1 MADNSQPTEGTQEIS
16 KTQEAAE
23 KITTAQ
29 PDTNTAFAAQRP
41 VEAGKTFT
49 QADVD
54 RIIAERLQRERDK
67 LPNDEELKA
76 YREWKKSQQS
86 EAEKAAEREKELA
99 ELHSKKTDL
108 ERELAVLKA
117 GVRAKDA
124 DYVIF
129 KVSRMDGDFS
139 ENLARFLKDNTE
151 FTQPET
157 VKVEGTK
164 HTISAPEQEDGV
176 TKEFLKRNPNLK
188 I

>member
-1 MADNSQPTEGTQEIS
+1 MADNSQSTEGTQEIS

-29 PDTNTAFAAQRP
+29 PDTNTA

-54 RIIAERLQRERDK
+54 RIIAERLQRERAK
-67 LPNDEELKA
+67 LPNDDELKA

-139 ENLARFLKDNTE
+139 DNLARFLKENTE

>member
-29 PDTNTAFAAQRP
+29 PDTTTA
-41 VEAGKTFT
+41 EAGKTFT

-54 RIIAERLQRERDK
+54 RIIAERLQRERAK
-67 LPNDEELKA
+67 LPNDDELKA

>member
-29 PDTNTAFAAQRP
+29 PDTNTAL
-41 VEAGKTFT
+41 EAGKTFT

-54 RIIAERLQRERDK
+54 RIIAERLQRERAK
-67 LPNDEELKA
+67 LPNDDELKA

-139 ENLARFLKDNTE
+139 ENLARFLKENTE

>member
-29 PDTNTAFAAQRP
+29 PDTNTA

-54 RIIAERLQRERDK
+54 RIIAERLQRERAK
-67 LPNDEELKA
+67 LPNDDELKA

-139 ENLARFLKDNTE
+139 DNLARFLKENTE

-176 TKEFLKRNPNLK
+176 TREFLKRNPNLK

>member
-1 MADNSQPTEGTQEIS
+1 MADNSQSTEGTQEIS

-23 KITTAQ
+23 KIITAQ
-29 PDTNTAFAAQRP
+29 PDTTVA
-41 VEAGKTFT
+41 EAGKTFT

-54 RIIAERLQRERDK
+54 RIIAERLQRERAK
-67 LPNDEELKA
+67 LPNDDELKA

-139 ENLARFLKDNTE
+139 ENLARFLKENTE

-176 TKEFLKRNPNLK
+176 TREFLKRNPNIKL
-188 I
+188 

>member
-29 PDTNTAFAAQRP
+29 PDNATA
-41 VEAGKTFT
+41 EAGKTFT

-54 RIIAERLQRERDK
+54 RIIAERLQRERAK
-67 LPNDEELKA
+67 LPNDDELKA

>member
-1 MADNSQPTEGTQEIS
+1 MADNSQLTEGTQEIS

-29 PDTNTAFAAQRP
+29 PDTNTA

-54 RIIAERLQRERDK
+54 RIIAERLQRERAK
-67 LPNDEELKA
+67 LPNDDELKA

-129 KVSRMDGDFS
+129 KVSRMDGDLS
-139 ENLARFLKDNTE
+139 ENLARFLKENTE

-176 TKEFLKRNPNLK
+176 TREFLKRNPNIKL
-188 I
+188 

>member
-1 MADNSQPTEGTQEIS
+1 MADNSQLTEGTQEIS

-29 PDTNTAFAAQRP
+29 PDTNTA

-54 RIIAERLQRERDK
+54 RIIAERLQRERAK
-67 LPNDEELKA
+67 LPNDDELKA

-117 GVRAKDA
+117 GVRAKERITHLQG
-124 DYVIF
+124 YVHVRRSIR
-129 KVSRMDGDFS
+129 SHS
-139 ENLARFLKDNTE
+139 LARFVKENTE
-151 FTQPET
+151 FTQPLT
-157 VKVEGTK
+157 IKSRHNAHDFCAGTGRRGYAG
-164 HTISAPEQEDGV
+164 IFEA
-176 TKEFLKRNPNLK
+176 
-188 I
+188 

>member
-29 PDTNTAFAAQRP
+29 PDTTAA
-41 VEAGKTFT
+41 EAGKTFT

-54 RIIAERLQRERDK
+54 RIIAERLQRERAK

-76 YREWKKSQQS
+76 YREWKKSQQT

-139 ENLARFLKDNTE
+139 ENLARFLKENTE

-176 TKEFLKRNPNLK
+176 TREFLKRNPNIKL
-188 I
+188 

>member
-29 PDTNTAFAAQRP
+29 PDTTAA
-41 VEAGKTFT
+41 EAGKTFT

-54 RIIAERLQRERDK
+54 RIIAERLQRERAK

-176 TKEFLKRNPNLK
+176 TREFLKRNPNIKL
-188 I
+188 

>member
-23 KITTAQ
+23 KINTAQ
-29 PDTNTAFAAQRP
+29 PDTTTA
-41 VEAGKTFT
+41 EAGKTFT

-54 RIIAERLQRERDK
+54 RIIAERLQRERAK
-67 LPNDEELKA
+67 LPNDDELKA

>member
-1 MADNSQPTEGTQEIS
+1 M
-16 KTQEAAE
+16 
-23 KITTAQ
+23 
-29 PDTNTAFAAQRP
+29 
-41 VEAGKTFT
+41 
-49 QADVD
+49 
-54 RIIAERLQRERDK
+54 QRERAK
-67 LPNDEELKA
+67 LPNDDELKA

-86 EAEKAAEREKELA
+86 EAEKAAEREKEVA

-129 KVSRMDGDFS
+129 KVSRMDGNFS
-139 ENLARFLKDNTE
+139 ENLARFLKENTE

-176 TKEFLKRNPNLK
+176 TQEFLKRNPNLK

>member
-29 PDTNTAFAAQRP
+29 PDTNTA

-54 RIIAERLQRERDK
+54 RIIAERLQRERAK
-67 LPNDEELKA
+67 LPNDDELKA

-139 ENLARFLKDNTE
+139 DNLARFLKENTE

>member
-1 MADNSQPTEGTQEIS
+1 MADNSQSTEGTQEIS

-29 PDTNTAFAAQRP
+29 PDTTTA
-41 VEAGKTFT
+41 EAGKTFT

-54 RIIAERLQRERDK
+54 RIIAERLQRERAK

-108 ERELAVLKA
+108 EHELAVLKA

-139 ENLARFLKDNTE
+139 ENLTRFLKENTE

>member
-1 MADNSQPTEGTQEIS
+1 MADNSQLTEGTQEIS

-29 PDTNTAFAAQRP
+29 PDTTTA
-41 VEAGKTFT
+41 EAGKTFT

-54 RIIAERLQRERDK
+54 RIIAERLQRERAK

-139 ENLARFLKDNTE
+139 ENLTRFLKENTE

-176 TKEFLKRNPNLK
+176 TREFLKRNPNIKL
-188 I
+188 

>member
-1 MADNSQPTEGTQEIS
+1 MADNSQLTEGTQEIS

-23 KITTAQ
+23 KINTAQ
-29 PDTNTAFAAQRP
+29 PDTTAA
-41 VEAGKTFT
+41 EAGKTFT

-54 RIIAERLQRERDK
+54 RIIAERLQRERAK
-67 LPNDEELKA
+67 LPNDDELKA

-139 ENLARFLKDNTE
+139 ENLARFLKENTE

-188 I
+188 L

>member
-1 MADNSQPTEGTQEIS
+1 MADNSQLTEGAQEIS

-23 KITTAQ
+23 KINTAQ
-29 PDTNTAFAAQRP
+29 PDTNTA

-54 RIIAERLQRERDK
+54 RIIAERLQRERAK
-67 LPNDEELKA
+67 LPNDDELKA

-139 ENLARFLKDNTE
+139 DNLARFLKENTE